1 MQPNSQSQIRDQ
13 GGQIRDRGG
22 QIRDQEVQI
31 EVQGGQIE
39 VQNPQNSLLRW
50 YEGVSR
56 LIGLNQEE
64 ALRRDAELQRL
75 TDSVIDTL
83 RPTQY
88 NFVNPIVDQVLNG
101 ANRFGYRNALAGY
114 LASSVVSIIAVTA
127 HCSELYKEA
136 SANGMMI
143 TAENI
148 EKLNSYNKN
157 RTEMRHNCIEEE
169 LQFGVPAA
177 IFLSTLMLFALR
189 QYSVFRARRVGQERA
204 QERPE
209 NPENQPQA
217 QGDQPRQAPSVLG
230 DIVVLAGANPD
241 NSR

>member
-13 GGQIRDRGG
+13 GGQI
-22 QIRDQEVQI
+22 

-39 VQNPQNSLLRW
+39 VQEGQIRDQNPQNSLLRW

-148 EKLNSYNKN
+148 EKLNSYNRN
-157 RTEMRHNCIEEE
+157 RTEMRHNCIEEQ
-169 LQFGVPAA
+169 LPFAVLAA
-177 IFLSTLMLFALR
+177 IFLSTVTLFAAQ
-189 QYSVFRARRVGQERA
+189 QYETFRSRREGRERA
-204 QERPE
+204 QEMPE
-209 NPENQPQA
+209 NSENQPQA
-217 QGDQPRQAPSVLG
+217 QGDQPRQDPSVFG
-230 DIVVLAGANPD
+230 DIVVLVESNPD
-241 NSR
+241 SPRRD

>member
-1 MQPNSQSQIRDQ
+1 MQPNSQSQI
-13 GGQIRDRGG
+13 
-22 QIRDQEVQI
+22 
-31 EVQGGQIE
+31 EVQGDQISD
-39 VQNPQNSLLRW
+39 QNPQNSLLRPDEVREINL
-50 YEGVSR
+50 YLADIRG
-56 LIGLNQEE
+56 LIRSNQEE
-64 ALRRDAELQRL
+64 ALRRDAESQRL
-75 TDSVIDTL
+75 MDSVTDPL

-88 NFVNPIVDQVLNG
+88 NFVNRIVDQVLNG

-148 EKLNSYNKN
+148 EKLNSYNRN

-177 IFLSTLMLFALR
+177 ILIPTLTLLAFQ
-189 QYSVFRARRVGQERA
+189 QYSAFRARRVGREGA
-204 QERPE
+204 QGVSE
-209 NPENQPQA
+209 NPENQP
-217 QGDQPRQAPSVLG
+217 RQAPSEIDHV
-230 DIVVLAGANPD
+230 VVLAEANPD